1 MDLAALIRQDNERER
16 AAVRSFVE
24 TAIAGDV
31 EGFVES
37 AVEVANLWACE
48 KAMRAISRASPMPR
62 TTRECFLGMWVRW
75 GDSFRNQMTDDKALI
90 TGLRALLP
98 PYSGPAVQLYRGDSF
113 FNRKRRTYG
122 LSWSSKIE
130 VAESFAQGIWQTF
143 DGGSVVV
150 ETLASPVAIVC
161 APHLT
166 DNSYEEDEYVVDRRR
181 LDRVRVVARFPQKPI

>member
-24 TAIAGDV
+24 TAIAEDV

-48 KAMRAISRASPMPR
+48 KAMRAISRASPVPR

-98 PYSGPAVQLYRGDSF
+98 VDSPAGVH
-113 FNRKRRTYG
+113 TPAG
-122 LSWSSKIE
+122 LLCRPTTCAVLVSM
-130 VAESFAQGIWQTF
+130 
-143 DGGSVVV
+143 GG
-150 ETLASPVAIVC
+150 C
-161 APHLT
+161 A
-166 DNSYEEDEYVVDRRR
+166 
-181 LDRVRVVARFPQKPI
+181 